1 MNLAYMDYI
10 QLYKNCDE
18 VLQVLMTT
26 QSTIFYD
33 ELYNISPEY
42 ASYIIQEFTSKGF
55 AKEDQIMQTLSIDR
69 IAARPYYYG
78 RYYERLMDQAVAN
91 KKRDELSERGTI
103 SAEETAKWAKKS
115 SDAAERSANIAG
127 KANKI
132 AIVAIIVSVI
142 VAIMQVINSC
152 TPIVQFINRLFK

>member
-1 MNLAYMDYI
+1 MDYV

-18 VLQVLMTT
+18 VLQLLMTT
-26 QSTIFYD
+26 QYTIFYD
-33 ELYNISPEY
+33 ELCNISPDY
-42 ASYIIQEFTSKGF
+42 ACFIIQEFTSKGF
-55 AKEDQIMQTLSIDR
+55 AKEDQILHTLSIDR
-69 IAARPYYYG
+69 IAAKPYYYG

-91 KKRDELSERGTI
+91 KKRDELSERSTI
-103 SAEETAKWAKKS
+103 SAEESAKWAKKS
-115 SDAAERSANIAG
+115 SDAAERSANTAG

-152 TPIVQFINRLFK
+152 TPIVQFIFRLF